1 MSRSNPWCSDFTTLP
16 SRAGSSKALVHVLSS
31 SESLGLS
38 SAGPSATSDVQTFCE
53 ALIQHADMDQ
63 ACGARQVN

>member
-1 MSRSNPWCSDFTTLP
+1 MPRNNPWCSDFTTLP
-16 SRAGSSKALVHVLSS
+16 SRADSSRGLVHVLISS
-31 SESLGLS
+31 QSLGLS
-38 SAGPSATSDVQTFCE
+38 SAGPSETSDVQTFCE